1 MTILILGLMIFL
13 GVHMAR
19 VLAPDWRNAMIIRMG
34 EKPWKAAY
42 SVLSI
47 VGFVLIVWGYS
58 RSWQSDVTLWVSPL
72 WLKHVAIALIY
83 VAFILLAAAYVPR
96 NHFKAAIGHPMVAGT
111 KLWAFAHLQANG
123 RVAAVILFGSFLLW
137 SMVLFAVSRKRDR
150 AAGIT
155 YAAGESSQTII
166 TVVVGTLAW
175 LLFAFLLHGLLIGV
189 KPL

>member
-1 MTILILGLMIFL
+1 
-13 GVHMAR
+13 
-19 VLAPDWRNAMIIRMG
+19 
-34 EKPWKAAY
+34 
-42 SVLSI
+42 

-111 KLWAFAHLQANG
+111 KLWAFAHLLANG
-123 RVAAVILFGSFLLW
+123 RVAAVMLFGSFLLW

-166 TVVVGTLAW
+166 TVVAGTLAW
-175 LLFAFLLHGLLIGV
+175 LLFAFVLHGLLIGV